1 MVTGFL
7 EFVLIAVIV
16 VVVYPFLKDVIESVF
31 GKKHSG
37 VVTVLSVLSAIYV
50 FNFVQGNL

>member
-7 EFVLIAVIV
+7 ELVLIAIIV
-16 VVVYPFLKDVIESVF
+16 VVVYPFLKSVVESIF

-37 VVTVLSVLSAIYV
+37 IVTILSVLAAIYV

>member
-7 EFVLIAVIV
+7 ELILIAVIV
-16 VVVYPFLKDVIESVF
+16 VVVYPFLKSIAESVF

-37 VVTVLSVLSAIYV
+37 VVTVLSVLAAIYV

>member
-7 EFVLIAVIV
+7 EFILIAVIV
-16 VVVYPFLKDVIESVF
+16 VVVYPFLKDLIESVF

>member
-7 EFVLIAVIV
+7 ELILIAVIV
-16 VVVYPFLKDVIESVF
+16 VVVYPFLKSIVESIV